1 MAGVHLII
9 GAGLL
14 LWYFWRKKNKKLN
27 VLEKRIFLFA
37 AIGNIAG
44 LALTAAAYSNAGLG
58 TEPAVERGGY
68 GTSAREEQL
77 EVSQEN
83 GENQKITVLVPARQ
97 YEEDGGMAGACGE
110 GIGYSHTW

>member
-44 LALTAAAYSNAGLG
+44 LALTAAAYSL
-58 TEPAVERGGY
+58 
-68 GTSAREEQL
+68 SL
-77 EVSQEN
+77 
-83 GENQKITVLVPARQ
+83 IH
-97 YEEDGGMAGACGE
+97 
-110 GIGYSHTW
+110 I